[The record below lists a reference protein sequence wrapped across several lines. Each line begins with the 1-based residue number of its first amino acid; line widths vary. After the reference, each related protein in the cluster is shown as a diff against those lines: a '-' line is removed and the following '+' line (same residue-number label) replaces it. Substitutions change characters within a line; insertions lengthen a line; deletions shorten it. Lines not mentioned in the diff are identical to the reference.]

1 MTQNKGN
8 LYIVSAPSGAGKT
21 SLVKALLEADANLRV
36 ATSYTTR
43 GCRLGEVNGVN
54 YHFVSPQQ
62 FQQMVE
68 NAEFVEHAEVFGN
81 YYGTSQKQIEALLS
95 AGSDVILEIDW
106 QGAQQIRKMM
116 PDAQSIFILP
126 PSREAL
132 SERLKNRGQDE
143 QSVIDA
149 RMAASVDEIS
159 HYVEFDYIVVND
171 DFSEALTQLQA
182 IFVAK
187 RLENMAQGQKLSA
200 MIEGLLS

>member
-1 MTQNKGN
+1 MTQQSGN

-21 SLVKALLEADANLRV
+21 SLVKALLDADENLRV

-43 GCRLGEVNGVN
+43 DCRPGEVDGVN
-54 YHFVSPQQ
+54 YHFVSQTQ
-62 FQQMVE
+62 FQQMVDE
-68 NAEFVEHAEVFGN
+68 AEFVEHAEVFGN
-81 YYGTSQKQIEALLS
+81 HYGTSQKQIEGLLS

-126 PSREAL
+126 PSRDAL
-132 SERLKNRGQDE
+132 SERLQNRGQDE

-171 DFSEALTQLQA
+171 DFSVALEQLQA

-187 RLENMAQGQKLSA
+187 RLEIIAQGQRLSA
-200 MIEGLLS
+200 MIGGLLS

>member
-1 MTQNKGN
+1 MAQNKGN

-21 SLVKALLEADANLRV
+21 SLVKALLEADANVRV

-43 GCRLGEVNGVN
+43 ACRLGEVDGVN
-54 YHFVSPQQ
+54 YHFVSSQQ
-62 FQQMVE
+62 FQQMIE
-68 NAEFVEHAEVFGN
+68 NAEFVEYAEVFGN
-81 YYGTSQKQIEALLS
+81 YYGTSQKQIEELLS

-116 PDAQSIFILP
+116 PEAKSIFILP
-126 PSREAL
+126 PSRDAL

-149 RMAASVDEIS
+149 RMAASVNEIS

-171 DFSEALTQLQA
+171 DFSEALMQLQA

-187 RLENMAQGQKLSA
+187 RLEIVAQGQRLSV

>member
-1 MTQNKGN
+1 MAQNKGN

-21 SLVKALLEADANLRV
+21 SLVKALLEADANVRV

-43 GCRLGEVNGVN
+43 ACRLGEVDGVN
-54 YHFVSPQQ
+54 YHFVSSQQ
-62 FQQMVE
+62 FQQMIE
-68 NAEFVEHAEVFGN
+68 NAEFVEYAEVFGN
-81 YYGTSQKQIEALLS
+81 YYGTSQKQIEELLS

-116 PDAQSIFILP
+116 PDAKSIFILP
-126 PSREAL
+126 PSRDAL

-149 RMAASVDEIS
+149 RMAASVNEIS

-171 DFSEALTQLQA
+171 DFSEALMQLQA

-187 RLENMAQGQKLSA
+187 RLEIVAQGQRLSV

>member
-54 YHFVSPQQ
+54 YHFVSSQQ
-62 FQQMVE
+62 FQQMIE
-68 NAEFVEHAEVFGN
+68 NAEFVEYAEVFGN
-81 YYGTSQKQIEALLS
+81 YYGTSQKQIEELLS

-116 PDAQSIFILP
+116 PDAESIFILP
-126 PSREAL
+126 PSRDAL

-149 RMAASVDEIS
+149 RMAASVNEIS

-171 DFSEALTQLQA
+171 DFSEALMQLQA

-187 RLENMAQGQKLSA
+187 RLEIVGQGQRLSA